1 MRLGLKDTQSVT
13 KDTMQFSVILSDRSA
28 AKVVSKDC
36 WQGVFD
42 TILSSVK
49 SLRLTSIATFFLLL
63 CFPVLTS
70 YAQQPKIKHVI
81 LIGIDGLGAYGI
93 TENEL
98 PCLEKVMEESAYTLK
113 CQAVL
118 PTSSSPNWA
127 SMMMGA
133 TPAEHGVT
141 SNAWKPKKQTIT
153 PACTGKKKN
162 GKDSGIWPTIY
173 SQVREAKPDARI
185 TVFNDWWYYDRMI
198 QPTVLSKHRRAGL
211 FKIAAHKG
219 YLQVTKWMAKEIRKY
234 KPTLA
239 MVHIDVVD
247 HVGHDIG
254 HKTPEYHEAVR
265 KVDAELVQIFEA
277 IKEAGI
283 ENETAVIITSDHGG
297 DHPEELN
304 VPWIIKAPGVKSGE
318 LSEEVKTYDT
328 ASTILWLLGIE
339 RPACWIGKPI
349 TSAFQN

>member
-1 MRLGLKDTQSVT
+1 MMRAALKSIFIIGLVA
-13 KDTMQFSVILSDRSA
+13 FL
-28 AKVVSKDC
+28 AK
-36 WQGVFD
+36 
-42 TILSSVK
+42 SS
-49 SLRLTSIATFFLLL
+49 S
-63 CFPVLTS
+63 
-70 YAQQPKIKHVI
+70 AQQPKVKHVI

-93 TENEL
+93 TENDL
-98 PCLEKVMEESAYTLK
+98 PCLGKVMEESAYTLK

-133 TPAEHGVT
+133 TPVEHGIT
-141 SNAWKPKKQTIT
+141 SNAWRPNKQTIT

-185 TVFNDWWYYDRMI
+185 TVFNDWWYYDRLI
-198 QPTVLSKHRRAGL
+198 QPSVLSKHRRAGL

-219 YLQVTKWMAKEIRKY
+219 YLQVTKWMAKEIRKHR
-234 KPTLA
+234 PTLA

-254 HKTPEYHEAVR
+254 HKTPEYYEAVR

-283 ENETAVIITSDHGG
+283 EDETAVIITADHGGVGHGHGG
-297 DHPEELN
+297 DHPDELN

-318 LSEEVKTYDT
+318 LSETVNTYDT

-339 RPACWIGKPI
+339 QPACWIGKPVEQ
-349 TSAFQN
+349 AFQN